1 VTLRREP
8 ETATID
14 ALTHDGRGIAAI
26 AGKKVFVPGGLPGEQ
41 VRILRRKIRRGY
53 DEADLLGVL
62 TASPDRVVP
71 KCAAFGICGGC
82 SLQHLTA
89 ADQRAIKQKSLAD
102 SLERIG
108 GVRPDRWLEPVF
120 DPEPGADWQYRRRA
134 RLAVRDVAGK
144 GRVLVGFRERRAPLV
159 TDMHRC
165 EVLAPPLGT
174 LIDPLSDLIGQLS
187 IRARLPQV
195 ELAVADNAVELVF
208 RVLDPPT
215 DEDRARLSRFAQD
228 QGVQI
233 SLQPGGIGS
242 VEPLGCDESRE
253 ALYYELPEF
262 DLKIHFEP
270 TDFVQV
276 NGNVNRRMVSIAVDL
291 LQLQPADRV
300 LDLFCGIGNFT
311 LPLARR
317 AAFVLGVEGEAAQV
331 SRASQNAWANG
342 INNAEFRRGDLA
354 VVDGKE
360 NWLREGWDRILLD
373 PPRTG
378 AEEVIRHIGK
388 TGARRIVCV
397 SCHPAT
403 LARDAGIL
411 TKTQGFHLEV
421 AGIIDMFPH
430 TAHAE
435 AIAVF
440 AK

>member
-1 VTLRREP
+1 MRREP

-14 ALTHDGRGIAAI
+14 ALMHDGRGIAAI
-26 AGKKVFVPGGLPGEQ
+26 GGKKVFVPGGLPGEQ

-53 DEADLLGVL
+53 DEADLLDVL
-62 TASPDRVVP
+62 TASPDRVAP
-71 KCAAFGICGGC
+71 KCGAYGVCGGC

-108 GVRPDRWLEPVF
+108 GVRPDRWLDPVF
-120 DPEPGADWQYRRRA
+120 DPDGEWLYRRRA

-165 EVLAPPLGT
+165 EVLAHPLGE
-174 LIDPLSDLIGQLS
+174 LIDPLSDLIGRLS

-215 DEDRARLSRFAQD
+215 VEDRALLLRFGQD
-228 QGVQI
+228 HGLRV
-233 SLQPGGIGS
+233 SLQRGGLDS
-242 VEPLGCDESRE
+242 VEPLPSDEPRDT
-253 ALYYELPEF
+253 LYYELPEF

-276 NGNVNRRMVSIAVDL
+276 NGNVNRRMVSTAIDL
-291 LQLQPADRV
+291 LRVQPTDDV

-317 AAFVLGVEGEAAQV
+317 AAFALGIEGESAQV
-331 SRASQNAWANG
+331 SRAAG
-342 INNAEFRRGDLA
+342 NAEANRIGNGEFRCGDLA
-354 VVDGKE
+354 AVSGKE
-360 NWLREGWDRILLD
+360 NWLRRGWDRVLLD

-378 AEEVIRHIGK
+378 AEAVVRHLGK
-388 TGARRIVCV
+388 TGAERIVCI
-397 SCHPAT
+397 SCHPGT

-411 TKTQGFHLEV
+411 TTSQGYRLEA
-421 AGIIDMFPH
+421 AGIVDMFPH
-430 TAHAE
+430 TAHVE

-440 AK
+440 AKRQ